1 MDKQIQLVGYSDDE
15 SDNSTSANLT
25 FEERP
30 LVENVQQNAE
40 AEQMENAVE
49 NVGTDQTEIAQPIAP
64 VEIAPPVAPV
74 ENVGTDQ
81 TEIAP
86 PIAPVEIA
94 PPVAP
99 VEIAPVVAPVEI
111 APVDAP
117 VENTETQQIVPDT
130 ASLQTALIAMFNETP
145 PLGESCFA
153 NLDVLPLG
161 TARPKRRAALQ
172 AEKALSMLITPKSRR
187 ISASTPRPSLSIFTS
202 TNDAADGVNATVQLP
217 QSQLPTTAPKKPRR
231 AFLSACDES
240 NGMAIERPI
249 SPQSSGQLQIVLDN
263 PKANS
268 LKVRE
273 AMGTD
278 TAGNAM
284 ADAESVGNGTA
295 DEAMSTTIDCAN
307 DSISTEIPV
316 VSASSSSSSMTY
328 TARQRQNYNKKLRLQ
343 NGQVSVDA
351 PAEKFGPR
359 VRKNPKTGKYEVQA
373 ILATTTYKKDG
384 QLRRIF
390 YVGWLGYS
398 EKYYSWVLSEWMD
411 TQELVTEFT
420 VNSVISWIFK
430 AIRGEEVPEE
440 IAEKLRTNPEY
451 ISLMNELR
459 RNVDIRTTPIGFS
472 STLAGDVTQQ
482 RIFLNICLILFR
494 RSRSRSRSRPS
505 VPHFE
510 PTIEMVELSTN
521 SNAAARHRRNF
532 PPLPI
537 PQIPPATRPAPGAVD
552 ENAQGFIED
561 SWIGQMIKT
570 YEQLA
575 ALREAEASAT
585 IDKNTMDGLATKPKD
600 KSKSVH
606 VLATINEEDE
616 KK

>member
-1 MDKQIQLVGYSDDE
+1 MDKKIKLVGYSDDE
-15 SDNSTSANLT
+15 SDNSTSANVA
-25 FEERP
+25 FDKSP
-30 LVENVQQNAE
+30 LVENVQQNACLS
-40 AEQMENAVE
+40 
-49 NVGTDQTEIAQPIAP
+49 GTEL
-64 VEIAPPVAPV
+64 VAPV
-74 ENVGTDQ
+74 G
-81 TEIAP
+81 
-86 PIAPVEIA
+86 IA

-99 VEIAPVVAPVEI
+99 VEIAPVAAPVGIAPPVAPVEI
-111 APVDAP
+111 APVAAP
-117 VENTETQQIVPDT
+117 VENAQMVAQLEIVPVDATAENAQMVAQLEIVPVDATAENTSVEWGETHQMAPDT
-130 ASLQTALIAMFNETP
+130 ASLQTALVKGVEAMFNATP
-145 PLGESCFA
+145 PLDESCVA
-153 NLDVLPLG
+153 NLDVLPLE
-161 TARPKRRAALQ
+161 TARPKRRAAFQ
-172 AEKALSMLITPKSRR
+172 AEKALSMLITPKIRR
-187 ISASTPRPSLSIFTS
+187 SATSTPQPSLSIFTS
-202 TNDAADGVNATVQLP
+202 ANDDAEGVNATTQPKL
-217 QSQLPTTAPKKPRR
+217 SQRPATAPKRRR

-249 SPQSSGQLQIVLDN
+249 SAQSSGQLQIVLDN

-268 LKVRE
+268 LKARE

-278 TAGNAM
+278 TAGNAT

-307 DSISTEIPV
+307 DSISTEAPV
-316 VSASSSSSSMTY
+316 VSTSSSSSSSMTY

-482 RIFLNICLILFR
+482 RI
-494 RSRSRSRSRPS
+494 
-505 VPHFE
+505 
-510 PTIEMVELSTN
+510 
-521 SNAAARHRRNF
+521 AAER
-532 PPLPI
+532 LK
-537 PQIPPATRPAPGAVD
+537 
-552 ENAQGFIED
+552 EFIKKEK
-561 SWIGQMIKT
+561 IV
-570 YEQLA
+570 
-575 ALREAEASAT
+575 
-585 IDKNTMDGLATKPKD
+585 MDA
-600 KSKSVH
+600 
-606 VLATINEEDE
+606 
-616 KK
+616 